1 MRRKAQQSSTDNDSE
16 ESSDLISLEMRNKNP
31 QKPPAEQLM
40 QDATKH
46 GLCQKRNNS
55 MLAYFLPC
63 FFPKWKTRFL
73 ILVGNYL
80 FRYSSEH
87 GDSPK
92 GVPIP
97 IDSVTCRMSEEANC
111 FEVSMIRKVYTFRL
125 ESEEDCRSWIKAINE
140 RRGASIRENLGHSP
154 TSSSVK
160 MINKAGA
167 TLFSATLMKD
177 SAGIS
182 ETSNPLQNAM

>member
-1 MRRKAQQSSTDNDSE
+1 MRRKPQQSYTDNDPE
-16 ESSDLISLEMRNKNP
+16 ESSDLVSLAMRKSNTKTP
-31 QKPPAEQLM
+31 SAEELM
-40 QDATKH
+40 AEATKY

-55 MLAYFLPC
+55 LLAYFLPC

-80 FRYSSEH
+80 FRYSSEQ

-97 IDSVTCRMSEEANC
+97 IDSVTCRMSEEQNC

-125 ESEEDCRSWIKAINE
+125 ESEEDCRSWIKAINQ
-140 RRGASIRENLGHSP
+140 RRGAAIRENLGHSV
-154 TSSSVK
+154 TSSSIK
-160 MINKAGA
+160 MINRAGA
-167 TLFSATLMKD
+167 TLFDATLMKD
-177 SAGIS
+177 SSGLS